1 MYVQR
6 AHINKN
12 LEASYKTSNFN
23 ASLDLGGFLKKK
35 KKKKYIYIY
44 QYFSFI
50 LIKD

>member
-6 AHINKN
+6 AHINKT
-12 LEASYKTSNFN
+12 LEASYKSSNFN

-35 KKKKYIYIY
+35 KKYIYIYIY

>member
-6 AHINKN
+6 AHINKT
-12 LEASYKTSNFN
+12 LEASYKSSNFN
-23 ASLDLGGFLKKK
+23 ASLDLGGFLKKIYI
-35 KKKKYIYIY
+35 YIYIY